1 MALCKIYRKATPL
14 KELEQRASE
23 MEARQRRSNLDY
35 MVRASLISVSP
46 SVGDDYLSRDDGL
59 LMPMPSSSS
68 SAPSEDSFD
77 ALIMEAKKE
86 ADATVTM
93 AATSLL
99 PPPQQSTA
107 TPGAVANMPDMQLPT
122 VRHRDLPSLQVPA
135 NHGVFDWMQDPFQ
148 LRSPWQDQLFS
159 PPLANLLYSSQ
170 EAASKKL
177 L

>member
-99 PPPQQSTA
+99 PPP
-107 TPGAVANMPDMQLPT
+107 
-122 VRHRDLPSLQVPA
+122 
-135 NHGVFDWMQDPFQ
+135 
-148 LRSPWQDQLFS
+148 
-159 PPLANLLYSSQ
+159 
-170 EAASKKL
+170 
-177 L
+177 